1 MDHEKFQAR
10 LGLVVIR
17 YVFVTD
23 FSGICAI
30 GRPEQSFWGMHA
42 ENGGHGIQMREP
54 IVFGTIKDLER
65 R

>member
-1 MDHEKFQAR
+1 M
-10 LGLVVIR
+10 GLVVIR